1 MDKDIMKEIFLLI
14 FEIIKAFC
22 EIVWKKIKD
31 FIGLIWYRF
40 FGMADVSSGE
50 QAEEQ
55 EWGVT
60 GEDEWP
66 IAPEAP
72 PVKPEEPQPGIER
85 KEAVAVY
92 APTIPE
98 LPDSYG
104 DNRIVLMVRDPE
116 WLFAYWEIRT
126 DVMDS
131 VLNMLGSLAHGAKIV
146 LRVYDVTD
154 IIFNGN
160 NAHKYF
166 NIEVTGEARNWYIH
180 VGEPNRSFCVDIGF
194 LTPNGTFRILSRSN
208 TVRTPRTSVSEVVD
222 EKWMSI
228 EELYEKVC
236 APIGLGISES
246 VFERAHKGW
255 QEILKEGVSSPES
268 LSGLTISKK

>member
-1 MDKDIMKEIFLLI
+1 MKEIFLLI

-31 FIGLIWYRF
+31 FLCLIWDRF
-40 FGMADVSSGE
+40 FGKADVSSEE

-60 GEDEWP
+60 GEDTWP
-66 IAPEAP
+66 IVPEAP
-72 PVKPEEPQPGIER
+72 PVKHEEPQPGLER

-116 WLFAYWEIRT
+116 WLFAYWEIRK
-126 DVMDS
+126 DAMDS
-131 VLNMLGSLAHGAKIV
+131 VLNTLGSMAHGAKIV

-166 NIEVTGEARNWYIH
+166 DIEVTGGARSWYIH
-180 VGEPNRSFCVDIGF
+180 VGEPNSSFCVYIGL
-194 LTPNGTFRILSRSN
+194 LTPNGTFRTLSRSN

-268 LSGLTISKK
+268 PSGLAISKK